1 MNKRKLFQ
9 SKNYNAKNETKSSK
23 FNLNNFGNK
32 NYSKSKKQAIP
43 GQNQVSLIYFVSQFT
58 DIQLTVGILFHRM
71 DMDIENPVCPL
82 QGPG

>member
-1 MNKRKLFQ
+1 QFFVLPRPAYLMETIWQGRSAHLAHQSQKNKRYPVK
-9 SKNYNAKNETKSSK
+9 
-23 FNLNNFGNK
+23 
-32 NYSKSKKQAIP
+32 
-43 GQNQVSLIYFVSQFT
+43 NQVSLIYFVSQFT